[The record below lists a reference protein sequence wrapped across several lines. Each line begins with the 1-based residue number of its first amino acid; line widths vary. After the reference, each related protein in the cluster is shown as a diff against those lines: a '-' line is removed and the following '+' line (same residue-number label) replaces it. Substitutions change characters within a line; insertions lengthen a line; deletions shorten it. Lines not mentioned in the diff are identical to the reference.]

1 MSAYPDTDCPECGG
15 PMVSRKRKSDGQVFW
30 GCRKFPDC
38 KGTRNTDGEARRE
51 GNRFEQS
58 YDERHQLP
66 TERALSNDRSR
77 WRNQS

>member
-38 KGTRNTDGEARRE
+38 KGTRNTDGEARRVLDATSTE
-51 GNRFEQS
+51 ETQS
-58 YDERHQLP
+58 PSDRARTNDRERWRHQG
-66 TERALSNDRSR
+66 
-77 WRNQS
+77 